1 MVSITWNCVY
11 KRNATIRR
19 VGIDMSMCKRPSQS
33 TGNVIRGPWKK
44 KAKREIVIPDED
56 IVKLQEDLMFCD
68 NLTEHVM
75 VQMIHTLG
83 ENGFKVNDDPF
94 LKDMGFI
101 IEGVRSCLY
110 REMEI
115 VHPMSKVIDVFVKS
129 QMVKNPDDDD
139 DESKT
144 LLFSIDEKAYDK
156 VIDTPDDEKDK

>member
-19 VGIDMSMCKRPSQS
+19 VGIDMPMCKSPIKP

-44 KAKREIVIPDED
+44 KANREIIIPDKD
-56 IVKLQEDLMFCD
+56 IVKLQENLMFCD
-68 NLTEHVM
+68 NLTEGVM
-75 VQMIHTLG
+75 VQMIHTLS
-83 ENGFKVNDDPF
+83 ENGFEVNAEPF
-94 LKDMGFI
+94 LKDVGFI

-115 VHPMSKVIDVFVKS
+115 SHPMSKVIDVFVKS
-129 QMVKNPDDDD
+129 RMIQNPDDDD

-144 LLFSIDEKAYDK
+144 LSFSIDEEAYAK